1 LAVAVGVEWAERS
14 EPAGTHADTWPGRRG
29 PRGAAD
35 RAAGRGGLPA
45 ADEIVGRDASA
56 VLMDQ
61 ERRMAEYRRYVAI
74 VHRALGTAR
83 GADPPGQD
91 CPPDTRDIPAGTW
104 AETVAELRA
113 AWEKIQVKYGYAER
127 RVPTAQPADGSWRGE
142 GGQRLDVAQNAEI
155 DRGYARIR
163 EVGERAIIPG
173 LRAVEAEDPTRNLAG
188 FEHCFKR
195 PDRLREKIADR
206 VRTKGRSAAETLAQ
220 IPDVVRF
227 TFRYS
232 EAAYSAGVLKDVER
246 LEAKGFTHV
255 EQRNTWQDDQYKGI
269 NSRWQEPESGVS
281 FEVQFHTHASL
292 EAKELTHGAYERLRC
307 ITGQTPEADQ
317 ETLELKEFQRRVNSM
332 VPIPPRVADVNGYPP
347 GGE

>member
-1 LAVAVGVEWAERS
+1 VAVGVEWAERS
-14 EPAGTHADTWPGRRG
+14 EPADTRADTWPGRRS
-29 PRGAAD
+29 PHGAAEL
-35 RAAGRGGLPA
+35 AADRGGLPA
-45 ADEIVGRDASA
+45 ADEIVGRDASV
-56 VLMDQ
+56 VLTDP

-74 VHRALGTAR
+74 VHRALGPAR
-83 GADPPGQD
+83 GADPPAPD
-91 CPPDTRDIPAGTW
+91 CPPDARDAPASTW
-104 AETVAELRA
+104 AESVAELRA
-113 AWEKIQVKYGYAER
+113 AWEKIKVKYDYAER
-127 RVPTAQPADGSWRGE
+127 KGPTPQPADGSWQGA
-142 GGQRLDVAQNAEI
+142 GGQRLDVAQNTEI

-163 EVGERAIIPG
+163 EAGERAIIPG

-188 FEHCFKR
+188 FEHCFKG

-232 EAAYSAGVLKDVER
+232 DATYSAGVLKDVER
-246 LEAKGFTHV
+246 LEAQGFTHV
-255 EQRNTWQDDQYKGI
+255 ERRNTWQDDQYKGI
-269 NSRWQEPESGVS
+269 NSRWQEPESGVF
-281 FEVQFHTHASL
+281 FEVQFHTQASL
-292 EAKELTHGAYERLRC
+292 EAKELTHGAYERLRR

-332 VPIPPRVADVNGYPP
+332 VPIPPRVADIEDHPL